1 MAVDEL
7 QSAGFAGQRAELNVV
22 LASRVFVRAPALAR
36 LLIYLCEKLFCGE
49 AGTIK
54 EYAIGVEVFRR
65 GPQFDPE
72 MDSIVR
78 VEANRLR
85 RHLAEYYEGEGAS
98 HALRISIPLG
108 QYVPRFEPLSAVSKA
123 AASPARWRGVR
134 GTFERLKK
142 LSRWLWMAGAVV
154 AGLLMLWAWFHA
166 RQKQAVSPGG
176 ASIPTASRSGEPSFG
191 PPPGQEVRILAGGSR
206 SLVDHS
212 GKLWSSDAWF
222 SGGSAVRAPAQH
234 IWRTQEQGFYR
245 TSRQGAFRYDIP
257 LEKGIYELHLHFAET
272 LYGPESSGN
281 GGEGSRIM
289 SVRAN
294 GLLLLSGFDVVTDA
308 GGSNTADVKVF
319 PGIQPAADGM
329 LHLEFLAENGQR
341 AILSAIEIVPGFKSR
356 IRPVRILTRQ
366 TPYYSNDSQWW
377 SPDVYFQ
384 GGVLAS
390 YTAPVKGNED
400 SELFETERWGNFSYA
415 LPVAPGKYV
424 VRLYFAVRHGNWN
437 QPLAQPGAANQPVEA
452 NQPVA
457 AAPETGSGVE
467 HVFNVFCNGKLLL
480 GQFDLRKEAVASDVL
495 VRRFSGL
502 EPNAQG
508 KLLLSFVPV
517 RGYATV
523 TGIEVLPQ

>member
-7 QSAGFAGQRAELNVV
+7 LSAELAGQRAELSAV
-22 LASRVFVRAPALAR
+22 LASRGFARASALAH
-36 LLIYLCEKLFCGE
+36 LLTYLCEKLFRGE
-49 AGTIK
+49 AAEIK
-54 EYAIGVEVFRR
+54 EYSIGVEVFRR
-65 GPQFDPE
+65 GAQFDPE
-72 MDSIVR
+72 TDSIVR

-85 RHLAEYYEGEGAS
+85 RHLADYYEGEGAS
-98 HALRISIPLG
+98 HALHIAIPVG
-108 QYVPRFEPLSAVSKA
+108 RYVPRFEHHGAGPAEA
-123 AASPARWRGVR
+123 AASSAPASHLRP
-134 GTFERLKK
+134 TLERFKQT
-142 LSRWLWMAGAVV
+142 SRWLWMVAAVA
-154 AGLLMLWAWFHA
+154 AGLALAWAWFHA
-166 RQKQAVSPGG
+166 RQKQAVAPYG
-176 ASIPTASRSGEPSFG
+176 ASLPAASRSVETSFG
-191 PPPGQEVRILAGGSR
+191 PPPGQEVRILAGASR

-212 GKLWSSDAWF
+212 GKLWGADVWF
-222 SGGSAVRAPAQH
+222 SGGSAMEAPAQH

-257 LEKGIYELHLHFAET
+257 LQKGTYELRLHFAET
-272 LYGPESSGN
+272 FYGPEASGN

-294 GLLLLSGFDVVTDA
+294 GRVLLSGFDVVTDA
-308 GGSNTADVKVF
+308 GASNTADVKVF
-319 PGIQPAADGM
+319 PGIEPAADGL
-329 LHLEFLAENGQR
+329 LHLEFTAETGQR
-341 AILSAIEIVPGFKSR
+341 ATLSAIEILPGFKAR

-400 SELFETERWGNFSYA
+400 PELFETERWGNFSYA
-415 LPVAPGKYV
+415 IPVAPGKYS
-424 VRLYFAVRHGNWN
+424 VRLYFVVRHGNWN
-437 QPLAQPGAANQPVEA
+437 QP
-452 NQPVA
+452 VA
-457 AAPETGSGVE
+457 AAAESRPGVE

-480 GQFDLRKEAVASDVL
+480 GQFDLRKEAVAPDVL